1 MLFTGGPCTIG
12 PGQTVGCPL
21 AEPIRSHHDIEKET
35 GNVKHMKKALK
46 HYAGVAQRASKV
58 GHVFDI
64 FACALDASGTA
75 LRMAFGGTVEV
86 LTSNEF
92 KVCGAIGN
100 CASLGKK
107 SNNVGETEIGLGNTN
122 AWSVGG
128 LDEDTTLALYFEMAA
143 QSGGQQQQQAGG
155 QRYLQLLTSYQHSS
169 GQYRL
174 RVTTLARPWAEA
186 AQAGEMARGF
196 DQEAA
201 AVLMA

>member
-1 MLFTGGPCTIG
+1 MALG
-12 PGQTVGCPL
+12 
-21 AEPIRSHHDIEKET
+21 AERRR
-35 GNVKHMKKALK
+35 
-46 HYAGVAQRASKV
+46 AGLS
-58 GHVFDI
+58 
-64 FACALDASGTA
+64 
-75 LRMAFGGTVEV
+75 
-86 LTSNEF
+86 
-92 KVCGAIGN
+92 GAIS
-100 CASLGKK
+100 ARSRRDLGAAPRA
-107 SNNVGETEIGLGNTN
+107 GETEIGLGNTN

-201 AVLMA
+201 AVLMARIASHKTQTEEARSLLRWIDPHRLADHSGWSADLLRRSTSFAGSTAC